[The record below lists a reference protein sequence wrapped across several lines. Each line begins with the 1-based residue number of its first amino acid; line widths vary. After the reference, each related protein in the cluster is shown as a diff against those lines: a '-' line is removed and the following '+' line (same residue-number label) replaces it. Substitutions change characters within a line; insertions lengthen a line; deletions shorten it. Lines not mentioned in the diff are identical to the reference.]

1 MIFASQNIGLPL
13 LHHIY
18 LASRPKALQHNVKQL
33 AHSPQRPLLVS
44 NSFSGLLYL
53 NEKKKKNSSVIY
65 NTKNRIFICVCVC
78 DPASFSAKHA
88 LILTTA
94 WSFSCFSLGS

>member
-53 NEKKKKNSSVIY
+53 NEKRKKQLSY
-65 NTKNRIFICVCVC
+65 
-78 DPASFSAKHA
+78 
-88 LILTTA
+88 L
-94 WSFSCFSLGS
+94 